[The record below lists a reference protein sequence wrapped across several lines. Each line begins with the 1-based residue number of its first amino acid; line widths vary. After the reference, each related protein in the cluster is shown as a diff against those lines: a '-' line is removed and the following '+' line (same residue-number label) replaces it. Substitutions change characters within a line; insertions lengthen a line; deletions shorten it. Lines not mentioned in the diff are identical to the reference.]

1 MPIPNLLSAA
11 SSSKELP
18 FDFHRGKDSEKH
30 ENHSDRCAGDTYM
43 LRNCGAILLIA
54 GRMSLGQ
61 AFTAGLSV
69 SVASL
74 MAPYIMAWIKR
85 LLKKLY

>member
-1 MPIPNLLSAA
+1 MAKIQKNMKTILTAA
-11 SSSKELP
+11 LAILVCSVVS
-18 FDFHRGKDSEKH
+18 
-30 ENHSDRCAGDTYM
+30 
-43 LRNCGAILLIA
+43 GAILLIA

-61 AFTAGLSV
+61 AFTAGLPV

>member
-1 MPIPNLLSAA
+1 MAKIQKSMKTILTAA
-11 SSSKELP
+11 LVIFVCSVIS
-18 FDFHRGKDSEKH
+18 
-30 ENHSDRCAGDTYM
+30 
-43 LRNCGAILLIA
+43 GAILLIA
-54 GRMSLGQ
+54 GHMSLGQ

-74 MAPYIMAWIKR
+74 MAPYIMSWIKR

>member
-1 MPIPNLLSAA
+1 MQKSMKTILTAA
-11 SSSKELP
+11 LAILICSVI
-18 FDFHRGKDSEKH
+18 
-30 ENHSDRCAGDTYM
+30 
-43 LRNCGAILLIA
+43 CGAILLIA

-61 AFTAGLSV
+61 SFTAGLSV

>member
-1 MPIPNLLSAA
+1 MAKIQKSMKTILTAA
-11 SSSKELP
+11 LAILVCSVVS
-18 FDFHRGKDSEKH
+18 
-30 ENHSDRCAGDTYM
+30 
-43 LRNCGAILLIA
+43 GAILLIA

>member
-1 MPIPNLLSAA
+1 MKTILTAA
-11 SSSKELP
+11 LVILVCSVIS
-18 FDFHRGKDSEKH
+18 
-30 ENHSDRCAGDTYM
+30 
-43 LRNCGAILLIA
+43 GAILLIA
-54 GRMSLGQ
+54 GHMSLGQ

-69 SVASL
+69 SVACL